1 MFINREKE
9 LASLRKLKNS
19 GKFEMAVVY
28 GRRRVGKTTL
38 LREFSKE
45 MESIFFVCDEVKEKM
60 MLRNFSEVVLEH
72 FGQKDTLS
80 PFESWEKAIRFVAT
94 KAKEKRLLLVIDE
107 YPYLVNA
114 SRYFPSILQRLIDHE
129 LLETK
134 LYLVLCGSSVSFM
147 ESEVL
152 GSRSPL
158 FGRRTAQLRV
168 EPFTYREAS
177 LFFPELSNEEKI
189 IAYGI
194 LGGIPQ
200 YLQKWNQHLPY
211 RENIANNF
219 LDTSAYLY
227 AEPRFLLRQEL
238 REPSLYNTIIE
249 SIAQGASRLNEI
261 STRVGEANDKTAKYI
276 ATLLNLNI
284 LGREVPVTEKNTSRK
299 AIYYIRDNLFKFWYT
314 FVFPNLSLIE
324 TGMTE
329 ELLNKKIANGLSKY
343 LGLAFENICREYL
356 LYKSVRGELPF
367 RITKLGKWWG
377 NNPATKKEEEID
389 LLGLGDNQIIIGECK
404 WTNAR
409 VGVGELERLRE
420 KGSIIACQDRIFV
433 IFSKRGFTAD
443 LEELAARD
451 ASVYLVTLDDL
462 FA

>member
-9 LASLRKLKNS
+9 LASLRKLKDS

-28 GRRRVGKTTL
+28 GRRRVGKTAL

-45 MESIFFVCDEVKEKM
+45 IESIFFVCDEVNEKM
-60 MLRNFSEVVLEH
+60 MLRSFSEVILEH
-72 FGQKDTLS
+72 FGEKDTLS
-80 PFESWEKAIRFVAT
+80 PFESWEKAIRFVAS

-107 YPYLVNA
+107 YPYLANA
-114 SRYFPSILQRLIDHE
+114 TSYFPSVLQRLIDHE

-177 LFFPELSNEEKI
+177 LFFPKLNNEEKI
-189 IAYGI
+189 IACGI

-211 RENIANNF
+211 GENIANNF

-227 AEPRFLLRQEL
+227 SEPRFLLRQEL
-238 REPSLYNTIIE
+238 REPSLYNSIIE
-249 SIAQGASRLNEI
+249 SIAQGATRLNEI
-261 STRVGEANDKTAKYI
+261 STRVGEPNDKTAKYI

-284 LGREVPVTEKNTSRK
+284 LGREVPVTEKSTSRK
-299 AIYYIRDNLFKFWYT
+299 AIYYIRDNLFRFWYT

-329 ELLNKKIANGLSKY
+329 ELLDKKIANGLSKY
-343 LGLAFENICREYL
+343 LGLAFESICRDYL
-356 LYKSVRGELPF
+356 LYKSGRGELPF
-367 RITKLGKWWG
+367 RIMKLGKWWG
-377 NNPATKKEEEID
+377 NNQATKKEEEID
-389 LLGLGDNQIIIGECK
+389 LLGLGDNQAIIGECK

-409 VGVGELERLRE
+409 VGIGELERLRE
-420 KGSIIACQDRIFV
+420 KGSIIACKDRIFV
-433 IFSKRGFTAD
+433 IFSKSGFTTD
-443 LEELAARD
+443 LQELAAKD
-451 ASVYLVTLDDL
+451 ESVYLVTLDDL

>member
-1 MFINREKE
+1 MFIDRENE

-19 GKFEMAVVY
+19 GNFEMVIVY

-45 MESIFFVCDEVKEKM
+45 MESIFFVCDEVNEKM
-60 MLRNFSEVVLEH
+60 MLRNFSEVVLDH
-72 FGQKDTLS
+72 FGQKDILS
-80 PFESWEKAIRFVAT
+80 PFDSWEKAIRFVAS
-94 KAKEKRLLLVIDE
+94 KAKENRLLLVIDE
-107 YPYLVNA
+107 YPYLANA
-114 SRYFPSILQRLIDHE
+114 TSSFPSVLQRLIDNE

-158 FGRRTAQLRV
+158 FGRRTAQLIV

-189 IAYGI
+189 IVFGV

-200 YLQKWNQHLPY
+200 YLQKWNQHLSV
-211 RENIANNF
+211 EANIADNF
-219 LDTSAYLY
+219 LDTSSYLY

-249 SIAQGASRLNEI
+249 SIAQGATRLNEI
-261 STRVGEANDKTAKYI
+261 STRVGEPNDKTAKYI

-284 LGREVPVTEKNTSRK
+284 LGREVPVTEKSTSRK
-299 AIYYIRDNLFKFWYT
+299 AIYYIRDNLFRFWYT

-343 LGLAFENICREYL
+343 LGLAFESICRDYL
-356 LYKSVRGELPF
+356 LYKSARGELPI
-367 RITKLGKWWG
+367 RIMKLGKWWG

-389 LLGLGDNQIIIGECK
+389 LLGLGDNQVIIGECK

-409 VGVGELERLRE
+409 VGIGDLERLKE

-433 IFSKRGFTAD
+433 IFSKSGFTAD
-443 LEELAARD
+443 LEELAAKD
-451 ASVYLVTLDDL
+451 ASVHLITVDDL

>member
-28 GRRRVGKTTL
+28 GRRRVGKTAL
-38 LREFSKE
+38 LKQFSQE
-45 MESIFFVCDEVKEKM
+45 MESIFFVCDEVNEKM

-80 PFESWEKAIRFVAT
+80 SFESWEKAIRFVGT

-114 SRYFPSILQRLIDHE
+114 TSYFPSLLQRLIDHE

-158 FGRRTAQLRV
+158 FGRRTAQIRV
-168 EPFTYREAS
+168 EPFTHREAS

-189 IAYGI
+189 TAYGI

-211 RENIANNF
+211 TENIANNF

-249 SIAQGASRLNEI
+249 SIAQGATRLNEI
-261 STRVGEANDKTAKYI
+261 STRVGEPNDKTAKYI

-299 AIYYIRDNLFKFWYT
+299 AIYYIRDNLFRFWYT

-329 ELLNKKIANGLSKY
+329 ELLNKKIADGLSKY

-356 LYKSVRGELPF
+356 SHKSVRGELPF

-389 LLGLGDNQIIIGECK
+389 LLGLGDSQVLIGECK

-420 KGSIIACQDRIFV
+420 KGSLIACEDRIFV

-443 LEELAARD
+443 LEKLAARD

>member
-1 MFINREKE
+1 MFIDRENE

-19 GKFEMAVVY
+19 GKFEMVVVY

-45 MESIFFVCDEVKEKM
+45 MESIFFVCDLVNEKM
-60 MLRNFSEVVLEH
+60 MLRNFSEVVLDH
-72 FGQKDTLS
+72 FGHKDTLS
-80 PFESWEKAIRFVAT
+80 PFESWEKAIRFVAS
-94 KAKEKRLLLVIDE
+94 KAKENRLLLVIDE
-107 YPYLVNA
+107 YPYLANA
-114 SRYFPSILQRLIDHE
+114 TSSFPSVLQRLIDNE

-158 FGRRTAQLRV
+158 FGRRTAQLIV
-168 EPFTYREAS
+168 EPFNYREAS
-177 LFFPELSNEEKI
+177 LFFPKLSNEEKI
-189 IAYGI
+189 IVFGV

-200 YLQKWNQHLPY
+200 YLQKWNQHLSV
-211 RENIANNF
+211 EANIAENF
-219 LDTSAYLY
+219 LDTSSYLY

-249 SIAQGASRLNEI
+249 SIAQGATRLNEI
-261 STRVGEANDKTAKYI
+261 STRVGEPNDKTAKYI

-284 LGREVPVTEKNTSRK
+284 LGREVPVTEKSTSRK
-299 AIYYIRDNLFKFWYT
+299 AIYYIRDNLFRFWYT

-343 LGLAFENICREYL
+343 LCLAFESVCRDYL
-356 LYKSVRGELPF
+356 LRRSVRGEMPF
-367 RITKLGKWWG
+367 RINKLGKWWG

-389 LLGLGDNQIIIGECK
+389 LLGLGDNQVIIGECK

-409 VGVGELERLRE
+409 VGIGELERLKE

-433 IFSKRGFTAD
+433 IFSKSGFTAD
-443 LEELAARD
+443 LEELAAKD

-462 FA
+462 FT